1 MKYKEELLS
10 GRIPQIKKA
19 AKIIR
24 KENLGGYG
32 ELLHNALASEIE
44 KTRSWET
51 QLELIYA
58 IALTG
63 CIEEVPYLKE
73 LATREFS
80 ATPVVYRALSF
91 AIVYLQNIDKS
102 VNVNL
107 LYFYEALDSGNLLLA
122 AGACAAIYKL
132 KVDLAS
138 DDIRRIITYV
148 TKPSYLEELGKVS
161 NPIFFILALSYLW
174 QSEYKDEIISKS
186 KVLHNPI
193 IDQIISNVMKNKPTN
208 LDLF

>member
-10 GRIPQIKKA
+10 GRTPQIKKA
-19 AKIIR
+19 ARIIR
-24 KENLGGYG
+24 KENLEGYS

-44 KTRSWET
+44 KTKSWET

-58 IALTG
+58 IALTR
-63 CIEEVPYLKE
+63 CIEEIPYLKE

-80 ATPVVYRALSF
+80 VTPVVYRALSF
-91 AIVYLQNIDKS
+91 AIVYLQNFDK
-102 VNVNL
+102 NLNL
-107 LYFYEALDSGNLLLA
+107 LYFYEALDSDNLLLA

-148 TKPSYLEELGKVS
+148 TKPVYLEELGKVS

-174 QSEYKDEIISKS
+174 PNEYKDEIIAKS
-186 KVLHNPI
+186 KALHNPI
-193 IDQIISNVMKNKPTN
+193 IDQIISSVMKNRPAN